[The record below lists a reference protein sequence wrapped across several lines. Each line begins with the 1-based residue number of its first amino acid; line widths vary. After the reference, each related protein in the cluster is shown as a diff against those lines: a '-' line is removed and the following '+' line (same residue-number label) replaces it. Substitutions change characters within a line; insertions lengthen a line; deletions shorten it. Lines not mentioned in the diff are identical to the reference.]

1 MKLLRLIVSFSA
13 LWTACVALDM
23 KFPPGFKFGAATSA
37 YQIEGAWNA
46 SDKGRSIWDSMI
58 HKNPSII
65 EDGTSGDVTCNSYH
79 LWREDV
85 HIAHDL
91 GLHFY
96 RFSISWTRILPTGFP
111 NKISKDGVRYY
122 NKLID
127 ELLKKGIEPIVTL
140 YHFDLPLSIQNLGG
154 WTNPLIVDWFAEYA
168 RTVFSMYADRVNTW
182 VTINE
187 PMMICDFSYN
197 VGNLVPQI
205 TEEFLGP
212 FICNKNVLMAHAKAW
227 RIYDENY
234 KEKYQGKISI
244 ANNPIWL
251 EAQTEKDEELSERAR
266 EFGVGRYSDPIYS
279 KEGGW
284 PPTIEKIMSEY
295 SKKQG
300 FPYSRL
306 PSFTDEEKKLVQGTY
321 DYFSLNHYTSRLVR
335 SAREDEEP
343 GLWYISGSKELN
355 LVLEKD
361 PQWPKTDFAY
371 IVIQPEGIRRQI
383 AWLNK
388 RYHNL
393 SILVTE
399 NGLGTRSS
407 DNYDTS
413 RIHYIRDHLKQ
424 ILLAIKEDGANIVG
438 YTVWSLMDNFEWMF
452 GHSMK
457 FGLYDVDF
465 THPLRRRS
473 PRASAHFYRNVIKHH
488 SLDVPHPSHH
498 WDLYRKT
505 YNNGVTIKYSN
516 CFLVHLVLLKHIIC
530 KLLLN

>member
-13 LWTACVALDM
+13 LWTACLALDL

-46 SDKGRSIWDSMI
+46 SDKGISIWDSMI
-58 HKNPSII
+58 HKDPSII
-65 EDGTSGDVTCNSYH
+65 DDGTSGDVACDSYH
-79 LWREDV
+79 QWKEDV
-85 HIAHDL
+85 QIAHDL

-111 NKISKDGVRYY
+111 NKISKDGVTYY

-154 WTNPLIVDWFAEYA
+154 WTNPLIVDWFADYA
-168 RTVFSMYADRVNTW
+168 RVVFSMYANRIKTW

-187 PMMICDFSYN
+187 PLIICDFNYN
-197 VGNLVPQI
+197 VGNLIPKI

-212 FICNKNVLMAHAKAW
+212 FICNKNVLMAHAKAY
-227 RIYDENY
+227 RIYEENY

-251 EAQTEKDEELSERAR
+251 EAQTEKDEELSEIAR

-284 PPTIEKIMSEY
+284 PPTIEKMMAEY

-306 PSFTDEEKKLVQGTY
+306 PSFTAEEKKLVQGTY
-321 DYFSLNHYTSRLVR
+321 DYFSLNHYTSRQVR
-335 SAREDEEP
+335 SAREGEDP
-343 GLWYISGSKELN
+343 GLWYISGSRELN

-361 PQWPKTDFAY
+361 PQWPKTEFAY
-371 IVIQPEGIRRQI
+371 IVIHPEGIRRQI
-383 AWLNK
+383 AWLSK
-388 RYHNL
+388 RYNNV
-393 SILVTE
+393 SILITE

-407 DNYDTS
+407 DDSDTG
-413 RIHYIRDHLKQ
+413 RIRYIRDHLEQ
-424 ILLAIKEDGANIVG
+424 ILLAIKEDGANVIG

-457 FGLYDVDF
+457 FGLYNVDF
-465 THPLRRRS
+465 TAPLRTRT
-473 PRASAHFYRNVIKHH
+473 PRASAHFYRSVIRHH
-488 SLDVPHPSHH
+488 TLDVPHPSHD
-498 WDLYRKT
+498 WTEYQKS
-505 YNNGVTIKYSN
+505 YNNGQTIKYSN
-516 CFLVHLVLLKHIIC
+516 ILFLFVIFERVIY